1 MKTLAAL
8 STAALL
14 LAALPVAAQEA
25 AKPPEPKLE
34 LQLSGFYEFNGYTQ
48 NNFFLGRNPAGPVS
62 DKDEYMIQLFRFTPV
77 LSYGPNLKGVLS
89 IDVAQGIWGVDN
101 EYRDNFRPGF
111 SNLYNNKDTNFLI
124 HVDTAYV
131 EFSAPQ
137 LRGTAVRLGRM
148 RNDLGNR
155 LVLDQDGDGI
165 QIQRS
170 FGGWTAV
177 FDWTK
182 MFEGTDGLTDRNFNG
197 NPDGRDANLLYLDL
211 KGKSGAFAL
220 NPFLIYYKDSGIA
233 DGRSYIP
240 NELQYFNARFR
251 PNITQATVLGFAW
264 DGKLGKVAFKGEV
277 DLLTGKDDIANP
289 NSGPNQLLD
298 VNNGDLRGHNLYL
311 DFKLPVGK
319 STVGAVFGLGSGD
332 DDLMSGKGNINKIR
346 TNGFFYITEI
356 WEDSIMPDEQGIT
369 PQGLGSPAS
378 RGYREF
384 ENTTLL
390 QLNATFPLNAEWKLF
405 ASGTLVRA
413 TEALRPWADRNGNG
427 AIDPGEF
434 GSDSSRDLGKE
445 IDLRLDWTIMK
456 NLVWTLRGGIF
467 FPGDAAGYLING
479 TNAYAKDAWEVRTT
493 LRFNFGGLK
502 LM

>member
-1 MKTLAAL
+1 VRHLGRIA
-8 STAALL
+8 SVGL
-14 LAALPVAAQEA
+14 LAAAPLLAQEVA
-25 AKPPEPKLE
+25 TPEEPKLQ

-62 DKDEYMIQLFRFTPV
+62 DKDDYMIQLFRFTPV
-77 LSYGPNLKGVLS
+77 LSYGPHLKGVLS

-111 SNLYNNKDTNFLI
+111 SNLFNNKDTHFLI

-131 EFSAPQ
+131 EFTAPQ

-148 RNDLGNR
+148 RNDLGHR

-165 QIQRS
+165 QVQRT
-170 FGGWTAV
+170 FGAWTAV

-197 NPDGRDANLLYLDL
+197 NPDGRDANLFYLDL
-211 KGKSGAFAL
+211 KGKVGGFSV
-220 NPFLIYYKDSGIA
+220 NPFLVYYRDDGVA
-233 DGRSYIP
+233 DGRSYLP

-251 PNITQATVLGFAW
+251 PNITQATVVGLAW
-264 DGKLGKVAFKGEV
+264 DGKVGKVALKGEV
-277 DLLTGKDDIANP
+277 DLLTGKDDIPNT
-289 NSGPNQLLD
+289 NSGPAQLLD
-298 VNNGDLRGHNLYL
+298 VNNGDLRGYNLYL
-311 DFKLPVGK
+311 DAKIPAGK
-319 STVGAVFGLGSGD
+319 VSVGAVFGLGSGD
-332 DDLMSGKGNINKIR
+332 DDPMSGKGNINKIR

-384 ENTTLL
+384 ENTTLF
-390 QLNATFPLNAEWKLF
+390 QLNATFHLGAEWKLMV
-405 ASGTLVRA
+405 AGTLVRA
-413 TEALRPWADRNGNG
+413 TEALRPWSDVNGSG

-434 GSDSSRDLGKE
+434 GAASSRDLGKE
-445 IDLRLDWTIMK
+445 IDFKLDWTVMK
-456 NLVWTLRGGIF
+456 NLIWTLRGGIF
-467 FPGDAAGYLING
+467 YPGDAAGYLING
-479 TNAYAKDAWEVRTT
+479 TNRYLKDAWEVRTQ

-502 LM
+502 LI

>member
-1 MKTLAAL
+1 MGRLGLMA
-8 STAALL
+8 SFGL
-14 LAALPVAAQEA
+14 LAAAPLLAHEA
-25 AKPPEPKLE
+25 SQPEEPKLQ

-62 DKDEYMIQLFRFTPV
+62 DKDDYMIQLFRFTPV
-77 LSYGPNLKGVLS
+77 LSWGPHLKGVLS

-111 SNLYNNKDTNFLI
+111 SNLYNNKDTHFLI

-131 EFSAPQ
+131 EFTAPQ
-137 LRGTAVRLGRM
+137 LGGTAVRLGRM
-148 RNDLGNR
+148 RNDLGQR

-165 QIQRS
+165 QVQKT
-170 FGGWTAV
+170 FGAWTTV

-182 MFEGTDGLTDRNFNG
+182 MYEGTDGLTDRNFNG

-211 KGKSGAFAL
+211 KGKVGGFSV
-220 NPFLIYYKDSGIA
+220 NPFLVYYKDSGIA
-233 DGRSYIP
+233 DGRSYLP

-251 PNITQATVLGFAW
+251 PNITQATVLGLSW
-264 DGKLGKVAFKGEV
+264 DGKVGKVALKGEV
-277 DLLTGKDDIANP
+277 DLLAGKDDIANA
-289 NSGPNQLLD
+289 NSGPAQLLD
-298 VNNGDLRGHNLYL
+298 VNNGDLRGYNLYL
-311 DFKLPVGK
+311 DAKVPVGK
-319 STVGAVFGLGSGD
+319 ASLGAVLGRGSGD
-332 DDLMSGKGNINKIR
+332 DDPMSGKGNINKIR
-346 TNGFFYITEI
+346 TNGFFYIAEI

-378 RGYREF
+378 RGYREL
-384 ENTTLL
+384 ENTTLV
-390 QLNATFPLNAEWKLF
+390 QLNATFPLGPEWKLMV
-405 ASGTLVRA
+405 AGMVVRA
-413 TEALRPWADRNGNG
+413 TEALRPWSDVNGNG

-434 GSDSSRDLGKE
+434 GAASSRDLGKE
-445 IDLRLDWTIMK
+445 IDFKLDWTVMK

-467 FPGDAAGYLING
+467 YPGDAAGYLING
-479 TNAYAKDAWEVRTT
+479 TNRYLKDAWELRTT